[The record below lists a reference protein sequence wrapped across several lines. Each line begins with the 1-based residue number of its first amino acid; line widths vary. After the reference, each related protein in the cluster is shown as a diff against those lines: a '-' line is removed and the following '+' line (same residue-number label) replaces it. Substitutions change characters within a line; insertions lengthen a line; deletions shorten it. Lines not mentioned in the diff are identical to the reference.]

1 MADKTVVSK
10 TLTIELDTGQTKREL
25 SSIGSQYDP
34 SGRTLTKRTVPI
46 VVRVPKLSTVTTYSV
61 DDKGVVT
68 NPEIIV
74 RKIITEEEYD
84 QLDTDLRDKEELQIQ
99 GRGSGSSAGQ
109 GASATTIYYAIL
121 AKKAGDS
128 NDYITTDAVDVVF
141 TSARDASL
149 FKKAAAEHSQE
160 RKGSVFSNFDKASND
175 VIKRVQGLQDADARN
190 QTDLSAAIP
199 GPPQEVKPEAVP
211 RAIVNRP
218 NTGIK
223 QTRLDYGP
231 NMRYPE
237 DMDATQDCI
246 QFSAIEYGPLGE
258 RTDKQPISQL
268 PKREFGATIKSTV
281 TLPIQGRIA
290 DTNTVDW
297 GQGTLNPLQAA
308 GYGLIT
314 DEKPFENLRNTLL
327 SLQANREGTTVAAL
341 EAAKITAFQEALQ
354 TQGLISRMTGAV
366 LNPNVELLFK
376 GPLLRQFGFSFFLAA
391 RSNTETTIVKRI
403 IRFFKQNM
411 AVKNSDSNI
420 FLGAPNV
427 FDIKYLHASKEHQG
441 IGKIKRCALRSFNVE
456 YNPDGTYMT
465 FEDGTMTAY
474 RITMQFQELL
484 PVTSDDYSDPAD
496 LEGFE
501 NFALLPTIEE
511 EIGLYGIGY

>member
-10 TLTIELDTGQTKREL
+10 TLTIELDTGQTKTIETRGQGNRVT
-25 SSIGSQYDP
+25 S
-34 SGRTLTKRTVPI
+34 RRTVPI
-46 VVRVPKLSTVTTYSV
+46 TVKVPKLSTVTTYSV
-61 DDKGVVT
+61 DDQGVVT
-68 NPEIIV
+68 NPEVIV
-74 RKIITEEEYD
+74 RKIVTEEEYD
-84 QLDTDLRDKEELQIQ
+84 QLDTDLRDKQTLQIQ
-99 GRGSGSSAGQ
+99 GRGSGSSSGQ
-109 GASATTIYYAIL
+109 GSSATTIYYAIL

-141 TSARDASL
+141 TNARDASL

-160 RKGSVFSNFDKASND
+160 REGSVFSNFDKASND

-190 QTDLSAAIP
+190 QTDLSGSIP
-199 GPPQEVKPEAVP
+199 GPPQEVKPEATP
-211 RAIVNRP
+211 KAIINRP

-223 QTRLDYGP
+223 QARLDYGP

-246 QFSAIEYGPLGE
+246 QFSAIEYGPLGALN
-258 RTDKQPISQL
+258 TDKKLITQL
-268 PKREFGATIKSTV
+268 PKRDFGATIKSTV
-281 TLPIQGRIA
+281 TLPIQGRIS
-290 DTNTVDW
+290 DSNTVDW
-297 GQGTLNPLQAA
+297 GSGSLNPLQAA
-308 GYGLIT
+308 GYGLLSAEGGPI
-314 DEKPFENLRNTLL
+314 KAFEDALY
-327 SLQANREGTTVAAL
+327 AL
-341 EAAKITAFQEALQ
+341 EANKQNKTVDALKAAKNLAFQEALQ
-354 TQGLISRMTGAV
+354 TQGLISRIEGAI

-411 AVKNSDSNI
+411 AVKNSTSNI

-441 IGKIKRCALRSFNVE
+441 IGKIKRCALKGFNVE